1 MEQGDDSGSEWGEL
15 LMSNYLA
22 TGSELTAVADAIRAK
37 GGVSGQLVFPAGFVS
52 AIGDIDTQPP
62 LGTAAAT
69 PTKQTQT
76 ITPGQ
81 GEYGLSQVTVNPIPA
96 QYVDT
101 ADATATADD
110 IGSGK
115 TAYVN
120 GSKVTGTGDILMI
133 SADIIADYYPVISG
147 ACGSLTIVGTSV
159 ALDATAQFQVWF
171 SNWQSSYTATVK
183 DSQNNSYPVSYLTSG
198 NYKLVCV
205 DVVSKKLPEK
215 FTVTVTD
222 GTNSYVIIAGPFS
235 YVRSVLANNNP
246 KKQKEMVASMY
257 WYGIKT
263 KAFFG

>member
-1 MEQGDDSGSEWGEL
+1 
-15 LMSNYLA
+15 MSNYLA

-96 QYVDT
+96 QFVDT
-101 ADATATADD
+101 ADATATAAD

-115 TAYVN
+115 TAYIN

-133 SADIIADYYPVISG
+133 SPDILDSYITQKSG
-147 ACGSLTIVGTSV
+147 SCGNVAHVGNGL
-159 ALDATAQFQVWF
+159 ALEATTVFRVYF
-171 SNWQSSYTATVK
+171 SGWQNSYTATVN
-183 DSQNNSYPVSYLTSG
+183 DSENNSYTVSYFQYGS
-198 NYKLVCV
+198 YE
-205 DVVSKKLPEK
+205 VVNFQVEAKRLPEK
-215 FTVTVTD
+215 FTITVSD
-222 GTNSYVIIAGPFS
+222 GTDSYVVIAGPFT
-235 YVRSVLANNNP
+235 YVRGSLAGNDP
-246 KKQKEMVASMY
+246 QKLKEMSASIY
-257 WYGIKT
+257 WFGT
-263 KAFFG
+263 KAKACLG